1 MLAAHDS
8 WFVMY
13 VQPADTMKCSCL
25 LGDGRTH
32 KVTHLSHKGT
42 QCLLDLMQGVLLE
55 TIVVPAAAAYGLQ
68 SEYQYLRPSI
78 KRFPQGYEQEQLALE
93 AGFKKAVHYEIG
105 FGMMG
110 VLVAIK

>member
-1 MLAAHDS
+1 
-8 WFVMY
+8 
-13 VQPADTMKCSCL
+13 
-25 LGDGRTH
+25 
-32 KVTHLSHKGT
+32 
-42 QCLLDLMQGVLLE
+42 MQGVLLE